1 MKIEDLR
8 NNYKL
13 LRSIIEQNFTFQ
25 QVAPEYADASPSTAN
40 TFCFHH
46 QHHFKSPSAKFY
58 WDDEKE
64 ILVLHCFTEH
74 KTFTVYDY
82 VNHTLCN
89 QKGLYTD
96 PVDFLIK
103 NMSEQELKE
112 IVKLAELNYE
122 DMSETAIAQ
131 KIEYIENTYNEYD
144 NVVDFINALYSA

>member
-8 NNYKL
+8 NNHRL
-13 LRSIIEQNFTFQ
+13 LRNIIEQNFPLNEI
-25 QVAPEYADASPSTAN
+25 VPEYAGLTQNTAN
-40 TFCFHH
+40 VFCVFHPNH
-46 QHHFKSPSAKFY
+46 GSPAGKLY

-64 ILVLHCFTEH
+64 ILVLHCFSEH
-74 KTFTVYDY
+74 RTFTSYDY
-82 VNHTLCN
+82 VKLILCD
-89 QKGLYTD
+89 KKYKYTD